1 MKAKTIKHASWI
13 VGSLLL
19 IAVYAS
25 IIVGVTFSLFTDEVS
40 SKNNHIQAG
49 TLDVE
54 LFMSEKM
61 DAYANAEGKITENK
75 QSFVTSENKDGLD
88 MSVDTN
94 PMISIDNA
102 MPGYYGERK
111 LKIKNNSTIQIDYFI
126 TVVTNGFDA
135 DIEGTLKDAL
145 TIIITIGEEKHT
157 YKGGSEINSIV
168 GLKLGANVLAKKESL
183 FSIRYEIDESAG
195 NEFQGKNVNL
205 DFTILAQQVTSNN

>member
-25 IIVGVTFSLFTDEVS
+25 IIVGVTFSLFTDTVS

-61 DAYANAEGKITENK
+61 DAYADAEGKITENK
-75 QSFVTSENKDGLD
+75 LSLVTPENKDGLD

-126 TVVTNGFDA
+126 TVVTSGFDA
-135 DIEGTLKDAL
+135 DTEGTLKDAL
-145 TIIITIGEEKHT
+145 TIIITIGNDSYT
-157 YKGGSEINSIV
+157 YKGGSEINGIV
-168 GLKLGANVLAKKESL
+168 GLKLGANVLAKTESL

-195 NEFQGKNVNL
+195 NEFQGKSVNL

>member
-1 MKAKTIKHASWI
+1 MKAKTIKHVSWL

-25 IIVGVTFSLFTDEVS
+25 IIIGVTFSLFTDTVS

-49 TLDVE
+49 TLDVG
-54 LFMSEKM
+54 LYMSEKM
-61 DAYANAEGKITENK
+61 DAYADAQGMISENT
-75 QSFVTSENKDGLD
+75 QLFVTPDNRDGLD

-94 PMISIDNA
+94 PMISINNV
-102 MPGYYGERK
+102 MPGYYGARK

-135 DIEGTLKDAL
+135 DTEGTLKDVL
-145 TIIITIGEEKHT
+145 TIIITIGDQSYT
-157 YKGGSEINSIV
+157 YSGGAEINGIV
-168 GLKLGANVLAKKESL
+168 SLKLGTNVLPKTESP

-195 NEFQGKNVNL
+195 NEFQGKSVNL
-205 DFTILAQQVTSNN
+205 DFTILAQQVTKNN